1 MRPFAPLRL
10 IAILL
15 ATLIAS
21 CGGGDG
27 SVAPPVDTVASVQVS
42 PGTATLNSLGATTQL
57 SASAT
62 STSGASV
69 PGTVFT
75 WVSSNPSAATVDSN
89 GLVTAVANGTATVT
103 ATASGATASG
113 SANVTVAQT
122 AASIA
127 VTSPTGTV
135 TAGQTLQLSA
145 TVQDAGGTA
154 LATPNLAWA
163 SSDEAIATV
172 DATGLVSGL
181 RSGPVVITAS
191 QDGASGTSD
200 LTVVRGDFIPTADAT
215 LGGTVEVALLT
226 VPAGVTVTLTDNTVI
241 DSEGSVTIA
250 GNISGDCL
258 GLSLSGQAA
267 VTISG
272 TFNNACSVTSADV
285 DPPGLTIVGAGAVN
299 LDGATVTSSGDITIG
314 NSAASA
320 AASAPSR
327 TRVAGVR
334 TVSLV
339 GTTVKQDPATA
350 PAGAD
355 GEIPTNGQDGK
366 NIILQVAEI
375 LFLDRTVI
383 QAQSG
388 GAGGSSQ
395 VQGTDGTVVSR
406 GANGGGGRRHQ
417 RGADRDRR
425 PVTPVGGADCSAVR
439 CRGRRAGWIRHVY
452 RCLGRQRRH
461 AAGYQLVWRR
471 RW

>member
-1 MRPFAPLRL
+1 MAYPSRLLPDLMRCGTRKSCRPVSLVEGLEKHWEVSSQPLERYPMRPFAPLRL
-10 IAILL
+10 IAPVLL

-21 CGGGDG
+21 CGGGDD
-27 SVAPPVDTVASVQVS
+27 SVTPPVDTVASVQVS

-69 PGTVFT
+69 PGTVFS
-75 WVSSNPSAATVDSN
+75 WASSNPSAVTVDSN

-127 VTSPTGTV
+127 VTSPAGIV

-154 LATPNLAWA
+154 LAAPNLAWA

-215 LGGTVEVALLT
+215 LGGTVEVATMT
-226 VPAGVTVTLTDNTVI
+226 VAAGVTVTLTDDAVI
-241 DSEGSVTIA
+241 DAEGAVTIA
-250 GNISGDCL
+250 GDVSGDCL
-258 GLSLSGQAA
+258 GLSLNGQADI
-267 VTISG
+267 TISG
-272 TFNNACSVTSADV
+272 TFSNACSVTSADEE
-285 DPPGLTIVGAGAVN
+285 PPALLIVGQGIVN
-299 LDGATVTSSGDITIG
+299 LDAAIITSSGDITIG
-314 NSAASA
+314 NSTASA
-320 AASAPSR
+320 SASAPGR
-327 TRVAGVR
+327 TSAAGVR

-339 GTTVKQDPATA
+339 GTTVRHDPINAPPGLSGEVPTA
-350 PAGAD
+350 
-355 GEIPTNGQDGK
+355 GQDGQ
-366 NIILQVAEI
+366 NVLIQVANI
-375 LFLDRTVI
+375 LFLGGTTV
-383 QAQSG
+383 QAQNG
-388 GAGGSSQ
+388 GAAGSSD
-395 VQGTDGTVVSR
+395 VEGTDGTVVSR
-406 GANGGGGRRHQ
+406 GANGGSGGNINVV
-417 RGADRDRR
+417 
-425 PVTPVGGADCSAVR
+425 P
-439 CRGRRAGWIRHVY
+439 I
-452 RCLGRQRRH
+452 
-461 AAGYQLVWRR
+461 
-471 RW
+471 